1 MARMHSVLFCA
12 TSVLTRIRSTHVAFY
27 TLTPVIHFL
36 LFAYRTSFSLITK
49 YMQIRTLTQ
58 NFFFVLSTY
67 NNVRFIPDGAISILV
82 FVSYIIY
89 SKSQEIFLVFVAWRK
104 VLCLLSYVQS
114 LLTDA
119 SIRACTYTRVKR
131 KTDEVVLS

>member
-58 NFFFVLSTY
+58 NFFFVMSTY

-119 SIRACTYTRVKR
+119 SIRTCTYTRVKR